1 MERLDEGG
9 CWWGGW
15 LWERQCRSVDSEEV
29 EHAVRMIM
37 WVGLWREEM
46 RSLIE

>member
-1 MERLDEGG
+1 MKVGVGG
-9 CWWGGW
+9 EDGCGKD
-15 LWERQCRSVDSEEV
+15 SVDSKEV